1 MNAETGGLTR
11 MGRADPHRPFPSL
24 PVSSYRLFSVA
35 NARKHRK
42 TGTMTHLP
50 RCPPPRNDRPRSANL
65 TRLSWHACLMLLAA
79 CGGGLRA
86 PHPVDLHPALES
98 ADSLV
103 ALAVDTR
110 VIPGAVILV
119 ARNGEVLL
127 HRAHGFAQAMELP
140 AATARQEDS
149 TNPYIVAP
157 QPVTK
162 PRPMTPSTVFDLAS
176 VTKVMATTMALMLL
190 VDRGEVA
197 LDAPVHDY
205 LPEFRGI
212 SKDSITVRHLLTHS
226 AGLAQWQPIYYSA
239 TNSVESYRTIRE
251 MPLEWGVGEARHYS
265 DLGFML
271 LGYLVERVTGVPL
284 DRFVAEELYEP
295 LGLEQTGFRRTGCSD
310 CPQGPFAAT
319 SHGNPYEYRMV
330 HDTSFGYTYSGDP
343 NSWNGWRRYTLVGE
357 VNDGNAFYA
366 HGGVAGHAGLF
377 SSATELARLL
387 ELLLNGGELEGR
399 RFVSPETVAIFLK
412 PTEYG
417 QALGW
422 QTPSWAPPGS
432 FAHTGFT
439 GTFVIGIPS
448 ERLALVLLTNRQN
461 FGVGSDTRYPDIG
474 ELQREVVETV
484 LGVDR

>member
-1 MNAETGGLTR
+1 MPTVIETHQLTKRFGLLR
-11 MGRADPHRPFPSL
+11 R
-24 PVSSYRLFSVA
+24 
-35 NARKHRK
+35 
-42 TGTMTHLP
+42 
-50 RCPPPRNDRPRSANL
+50 
-65 TRLSWHACLMLLAA
+65 SWHACLMLLAA
-79 CGGGLRA
+79 CGGGLGA
-86 PHPVDLHPALES
+86 PRHVYPDPGLES

-103 ALAVDTR
+103 ALAVETG
-110 VIPGAVILV
+110 VLPGAVILV
-119 ARNGEVLL
+119 ARNGELLL
-127 HRAHGFAQAMELP
+127 HRAHGFAQIMELQLGT
-140 AATARQEDS
+140 AHREGATD
-149 TNPYIVAP
+149 PYIVA
-157 QPVTK
+157 QQAMRR

-190 VDRGEVA
+190 VDRGQVA
-197 LDAPVHDY
+197 LDAAAHVY

-212 SKDSITVRHLLTHS
+212 SKDYITVRHLLTHS

-239 TNSVESYRTIRE
+239 TNSEESYRTIRE

-295 LGLEQTGFRRTGCSD
+295 LGLKQTGFRTPGCTD

-319 SHGNPYEYRMV
+319 SHGNPYEFRMV

-343 NSWNGWRRYTLVGE
+343 YSWNGWRRYTLVGE

-377 SSATELARLL
+377 SNATELARLL

-399 RFVSPETVAIFLK
+399 RFVSPETVAIFLE

-448 ERLALVLLTNRQN
+448 EGLAVVLLTNRQH
-461 FGVGSDTRYPDIG
+461 FGVGSDTRYPDLG
-474 ELQREVVETV
+474 ELQQQVVETV
-484 LGVDR
+484 LGVHR

>member
-1 MNAETGGLTR
+1 
-11 MGRADPHRPFPSL
+11 
-24 PVSSYRLFSVA
+24 
-35 NARKHRK
+35 
-42 TGTMTHLP
+42 MTHFS
-50 RCPPPRNDRPRSANL
+50 CGPPSRNHRPRSANL
-65 TRLSWHACLMLLAA
+65 MRRYWHASLMLLAA
-79 CGGGLRA
+79 CGGRVAA
-86 PHPVDLHPALES
+86 PRPVDLDTRLES

-103 ALAVDTR
+103 ALAVETG
-110 VIPGAVILV
+110 VLPGAVILV
-119 ARNGEVLL
+119 GRNSLVLL
-127 HRAHGFAQAMELP
+127 RRAHGFAQTVELP
-140 AATARQEDS
+140 VGTARQEDS
-149 TNPYIVAP
+149 TNPYIAAP
-157 QPVTK
+157 QPMSQ

-190 VDRGEVA
+190 VDRGQVA
-197 LDAPVHDY
+197 LDAPVHAY
-205 LPEFRGI
+205 LPEFRGS

-226 AGLAQWQPIYYSA
+226 AGLEQWQPIYYSA
-239 TNSVESYRTIRE
+239 TNSEESYRTIRE

-271 LGYLVERVTGVPL
+271 LGYLVERVTGVSL

-295 LGLEQTGFRRTGCSD
+295 LGMKQTGFRRAGCTD

-330 HDTSFGYTYSGDP
+330 HDTSFGYRYTGDP

-377 SSATELARLL
+377 SNATELARLL
-387 ELLLNGGELEGR
+387 QLLLDGGEVMGR
-399 RFVSPETVAIFLK
+399 RFVSPETVATFLK
-412 PTEYG
+412 STEYG

-448 ERLALVLLTNRQN
+448 KGLSVVLLTNRQH
-461 FGVGSDTRYPDIG
+461 FGVGGDTRYPDLS

-484 LGVDR
+484 LGVHR

>member
-1 MNAETGGLTR
+1 VYLN
-11 MGRADPHRPFPSL
+11 
-24 PVSSYRLFSVA
+24 
-35 NARKHRK
+35 
-42 TGTMTHLP
+42 
-50 RCPPPRNDRPRSANL
+50 
-65 TRLSWHACLMLLAA
+65 
-79 CGGGLRA
+79 
-86 PHPVDLHPALES
+86 PALES

-103 ALAVDTR
+103 ALAVETG
-110 VIPGAVILV
+110 VIPGDVILV
-119 ARNGEVLL
+119 ARHGEVLL
-127 HRAHGFAQAMELP
+127 HRAHGFAQTMELQVG
-140 AATARQEDS
+140 TAHQEDA
-149 TNPYIVAP
+149 TDPYIVAP
-157 QPVTK
+157 QAVSR

-190 VDRGEVA
+190 VDRGQVA
-197 LDAPVHDY
+197 LDAPVQVY

-239 TNSVESYRTIRE
+239 RNSEESYRTILE

-295 LGLEQTGFRRTGCSD
+295 LGLEQTGFRRADCTD

-319 SHGNPYEYRMV
+319 SHGNPYEFRMV

-357 VNDGNAFYA
+357 VNDGNAFHA

-399 RFVSPETVAIFLK
+399 RFVSLETVATFLE

-448 ERLALVLLTNRQN
+448 EGLVVVLLSNRQH
-461 FGVGSDTRYPDIG
+461 FGVGSNTRYPDLG
-474 ELQREVVETV
+474 ELQRELVETIIR
-484 LGVDR
+484 VDRYGGGPQTIATLETSSHTQNLDKVQVGCRTGKPATSPYAFPY

>member
-1 MNAETGGLTR
+1 MPTVIETHQLTKRSGLTR
-11 MGRADPHRPFPSL
+11 
-24 PVSSYRLFSVA
+24 
-35 NARKHRK
+35 
-42 TGTMTHLP
+42 
-50 RCPPPRNDRPRSANL
+50 RSWYAGL
-65 TRLSWHACLMLLAA
+65 ILLAA
-79 CGGGLRA
+79 CGGGLQA
-86 PHPVDLHPALES
+86 PRQVYPDAGLES
-98 ADSLV
+98 ADGLV
-103 ALAVDTR
+103 ARAVETG
-110 VIPGAVILV
+110 VVPGAVILV

-127 HRAHGFAQAMELP
+127 NRAHGFAQVMQLQLGTAYREG
-140 AATARQEDS
+140 ATDPS
-149 TNPYIVAP
+149 IVA
-157 QPVTK
+157 QQAVRR
-162 PRPMTPSTVFDLAS
+162 PRPMARSTVFDLAS

-190 VDRGEVA
+190 VDRGQVA
-197 LDAPVHDY
+197 LDAPARVY
-205 LPEFRGI
+205 LPEFRG
-212 SKDSITVRHLLTHS
+212 SGKDSITVRHLLTHS

-239 TNSVESYRTIRE
+239 RNSEESYRAICE

-295 LGLEQTGFRRTGCSD
+295 LGLEQTGFRRAGCSD
-310 CPQGPFAAT
+310 CPQAPFAAT
-319 SHGNPYEYRMV
+319 SHGNPYEFRMV

-366 HGGVAGHAGLF
+366 HGSVAGHAGLF
-377 SSATELARLL
+377 STATELARLL

-399 RFVSPETVAIFLK
+399 RFVRPETVATFLK

-439 GTFVIGIPS
+439 GTFVAGIPT
-448 ERLALVLLTNRQN
+448 EGLAVVLLTNRQH
-461 FGVGSDTRYPDIG
+461 FGVASDTRYPDLG
-474 ELQREVVETV
+474 ELQREVVETI
-484 LGVDR
+484 LGVHR

>member
-1 MNAETGGLTR
+1 MPTVIEAHQLTKRFGLLR
-11 MGRADPHRPFPSL
+11 R
-24 PVSSYRLFSVA
+24 
-35 NARKHRK
+35 
-42 TGTMTHLP
+42 
-50 RCPPPRNDRPRSANL
+50 
-65 TRLSWHACLMLLAA
+65 SWHACLVLLAA

-86 PHPVDLHPALES
+86 PRHVYPDPGLES

-103 ALAVDTR
+103 ALAVETG
-110 VIPGAVILV
+110 VLPGAVILV
-119 ARNGEVLL
+119 ARNGELLL
-127 HRAHGFAQAMELP
+127 HWAHGFAQTVELQVGT
-140 AATARQEDS
+140 AYQEGATDS
-149 TNPYIVAP
+149 CIVTP
-157 QPVTK
+157 QVMRR
-162 PRPMTPSTVFDLAS
+162 PRPMTRSTVFDLAS

-190 VDRGEVA
+190 VDRGQVA
-197 LDAPVHDY
+197 LDAAVHVY

-212 SKDSITVRHLLTHS
+212 SRDSITVRHLLTHS

-239 TNSVESYRTIRE
+239 TNSEESYRTIRE

-295 LGLEQTGFRRTGCSD
+295 LGLEQTGFRAPGCTD

-319 SHGNPYEYRMV
+319 SHGNPYEFRMV

-377 SSATELARLL
+377 SNATELARLL

-399 RFVSPETVAIFLK
+399 RFVSPETVATFLE

-448 ERLALVLLTNRQN
+448 EGLAVVVLTNRQH
-461 FGVGSDTRYPDIG
+461 FGVGSDTRYPDLG
-474 ELQREVVETV
+474 ELQQQVVEAV
-484 LGVDR
+484 LGVHR

>member
-1 MNAETGGLTR
+1 
-11 MGRADPHRPFPSL
+11 
-24 PVSSYRLFSVA
+24 
-35 NARKHRK
+35 
-42 TGTMTHLP
+42 
-50 RCPPPRNDRPRSANL
+50 
-65 TRLSWHACLMLLAA
+65 MLLAV
-79 CGGGLRA
+79 CGGGSGAGR
-86 PHPVDLHPALES
+86 PVYLDPGLEL

-103 ALAVDTR
+103 ALAVETD
-110 VIPGAVILV
+110 VLPGAVILV
-119 ARNGEVLL
+119 ARNGELLL
-127 HRAHGFAQAMELP
+127 HRAHGFAQTMELQVGTTHQEG
-140 AATARQEDS
+140 ATD
-149 TNPYIVAP
+149 PYIAP
-157 QPVTK
+157 PRAVSR

-190 VDRGEVA
+190 VDRSQVT
-197 LDAPVHDY
+197 LDAPVHVY
-205 LPEFRGI
+205 LREFRGS

-239 TNSVESYRTIRE
+239 TSSEESYRIIRE

-284 DRFVAEELYEP
+284 DRFVADELYEP
-295 LGLEQTGFRRTGCSD
+295 LGLEQTGFRTAGCTH

-319 SHGNPYEYRMV
+319 SHGNPYEFRMV
-330 HDTSFGYTYSGDP
+330 HDTSFGYAYSGDP
-343 NSWNGWRRYTLVGE
+343 TSWNGWRRYTLLGE
-357 VNDGNAFYA
+357 VNDGNAFHA

-399 RFVSPETVAIFLK
+399 RFVSPETVATFLE
-412 PTEYG
+412 PTDYA

-432 FAHTGFT
+432 FAHTGFS

-448 ERLALVLLTNRQN
+448 EGLAVILLTNRQN
-461 FGVGSDTRYPDIG
+461 FGVGSNTRYPDLG
-474 ELQREVVETV
+474 ELQQELVETV
-484 LGVDR
+484 LRVHVRGVQPRLWRWYSIPVESLRDYPPFQELMRPKE

>member
-1 MNAETGGLTR
+1 MPTVIEAHQLTKRFGLLR
-11 MGRADPHRPFPSL
+11 R
-24 PVSSYRLFSVA
+24 
-35 NARKHRK
+35 
-42 TGTMTHLP
+42 
-50 RCPPPRNDRPRSANL
+50 
-65 TRLSWHACLMLLAA
+65 SWHACLVLLAA

-86 PHPVDLHPALES
+86 PRHVYPDPGLES

-103 ALAVDTR
+103 ALAVETG
-110 VIPGAVILV
+110 VLPGAVILV
-119 ARNGEVLL
+119 ARNGELLL
-127 HRAHGFAQAMELP
+127 HRAHGFAQTVELQVGT
-140 AATARQEDS
+140 AHQESATDS
-149 TNPYIVAP
+149 CIVTP
-157 QPVTK
+157 QVMRR
-162 PRPMTPSTVFDLAS
+162 PRPMTRSTVFDLAS

-190 VDRGEVA
+190 VDRGQVA
-197 LDAPVHDY
+197 LDAAVHVY

-212 SKDSITVRHLLTHS
+212 SRDSITVRHLLTHS

-239 TNSVESYRTIRE
+239 TNSEESYRTIRE

-295 LGLEQTGFRRTGCSD
+295 LGLEQTGFRAPGCTD

-319 SHGNPYEYRMV
+319 SHGNPYEFRMV

-377 SSATELARLL
+377 SNATELARLL

-399 RFVSPETVAIFLK
+399 RFVSPETVAIFLE

-448 ERLALVLLTNRQN
+448 EGLAVVVLTNRQH
-461 FGVGSDTRYPDIG
+461 FGVGSDTRYPDLG
-474 ELQREVVETV
+474 ELQQQVVEAV
-484 LGVDR
+484 LGVHR